1 LFVEGMATHVHPQG
15 TTRPRWTK
23 IGLFGRVFLGRRD
36 SCPSETGRSRIA
48 GLLDASLDRQTT

>member
-1 LFVEGMATHVHPQG
+1 MATHVHPQG